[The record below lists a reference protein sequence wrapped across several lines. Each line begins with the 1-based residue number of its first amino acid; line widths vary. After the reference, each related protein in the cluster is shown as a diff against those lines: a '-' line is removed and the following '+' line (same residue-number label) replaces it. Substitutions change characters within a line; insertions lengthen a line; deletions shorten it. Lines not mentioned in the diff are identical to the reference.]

1 MMSYQDP
8 RPLMNNQLASGAT
21 AGKSLA
27 GAGLSR
33 GKAQQSADRYRSGV
47 ARAGAEGAASQTK
60 NDADMFNYS
69 YGNQQRMDAQN
80 QRLQYDTLSQR
91 AAQSAWD
98 SRFNNLQTAWG
109 ALAGLLR

>member
-1 MMSYQDP
+1 MD
-8 RPLMNNQLASGAT
+8 A
-21 AGKSLA
+21 
-27 GAGLSR
+27 
-33 GKAQQSADRYRSGV
+33 YRSGV
-47 ARAGAEGAASQTK
+47 ARAGAESAAAQTR
-60 NDADMFNYS
+60 DAGQLYDYS

>member
-1 MMSYQDP
+1 MNPFTQ
-8 RPLMNNQLASGAT
+8 RVVNNQLASGVT
-21 AGKSLA
+21 AGKTAA
-27 GAGLSR
+27 GQGLSR
-33 GKAQQSADRYRSGV
+33 GRGQASMDAYRSGV
-47 ARAGAEGAASQTK
+47 ARAGAENAAAQTR
-60 NDADMFNYS
+60 DAGQLYDYS

-91 AAQSAWD
+91 ASQSAWD

>member
-1 MMSYQDP
+1 MMPYLNS
-8 RPLMNNQLASGAT
+8 RPLMNNQLASGVT

-47 ARAGAEGAASQTK
+47 ARAGAEGEASQTK
-60 NDADMFNYS
+60 TAADLYNYS
-69 YGNQQRMDAQN
+69 YGNQQRSDANN

-91 AAQSAWD
+91 AQQGAWD

>member
-1 MMSYQDP
+1 MMQFQNP

-47 ARAGAEGAASQTK
+47 ARANAEGAASQTR
-60 NDADMFNYS
+60 NDADLFNYS
-69 YGNQQRMDAQN
+69 YGNQQRSDANN

-91 AAQSAWD
+91 TQQGAWD